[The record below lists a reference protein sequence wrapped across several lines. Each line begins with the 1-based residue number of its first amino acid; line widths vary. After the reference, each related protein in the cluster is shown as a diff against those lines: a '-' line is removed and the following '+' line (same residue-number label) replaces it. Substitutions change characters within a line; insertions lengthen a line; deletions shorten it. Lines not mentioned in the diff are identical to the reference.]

1 MLREETVEPSTLEL
15 LKKLTSLPELSDFRL
30 VGGTALSLLLGHR
43 KSIDIDLFTDKPF
56 EKDWLTD
63 LLNIHFQEYSS
74 LENRSRSIFQCIIQN
89 VKVDFVCVK
98 DPFTYPVNY
107 TANIP
112 FADIKDIT
120 ALKLNAIKGRGAKK
134 DFWDVAKLLQ
144 LYSLNELLSFYQER
158 YPYDDTFAVMRSI
171 IYFDDAEDDADPET
185 IEKTSWKQVK
195 NIIKKAFNDYYK
207 QNTKN

>member
-1 MLREETVEPSTLEL
+1 M
-15 LKKLTSLPELSDFRL
+15 PELSNFRL

-43 KSIDIDLFTDKPF
+43 KSIDIDLFTDIPF
-56 EKDWLTD
+56 EKDELIN
-63 LLNIHFQEYSS
+63 LLDSNFPEYSS
-74 LENRSRSIFQCIIQN
+74 LENRSRSIFQCIIKN

-98 DPFTYPVNY
+98 DPFIHPVDYIN
-107 TANIP
+107 TIP
-112 FADIKDIT
+112 FANIKDII
-120 ALKLNAIKGRGAKK
+120 ALKLNTIKGRGAKK

-144 LYSLNELLSFYQER
+144 LYELGELLNFYQAR

-171 IYFDDAEDDADPET
+171 VYFDDAEDDADPEI
-185 IEKTSWKQVK
+185 IEKISWEQVK